1 MLVINPS
8 YVEERERERRGI
20 VQIIARLRLNLP
32 SVYIGGR
39 SDTEGETRADD
50 DATVTVGKLPS
61 YDESGWRR

>member
-1 MLVINPS
+1 M
-8 YVEERERERRGI
+8 
-20 VQIIARLRLNLP
+20 QIIARLRLNLP

-39 SDTEGETRADD
+39 SDTEREREARADD

>member
-1 MLVINPS
+1 M
-8 YVEERERERRGI
+8 
-20 VQIIARLRLNLP
+20 QIIARLRLNLP

-39 SDTEGETRADD
+39 SDTEREREREARADD

>member
-1 MLVINPS
+1 MKSL
-8 YVEERERERRGI
+8 
-20 VQIIARLRLNLP
+20 LRLNLP

-39 SDTEGETRADD
+39 SDTERETRADDD